1 MKQIQPDNL
10 FAMFEVSDEE
20 VYKEHG
26 VTGVLKNPYVLMG
39 MVIRGLENYYL
50 MDALY
55 SKKYPEEYKRHT
67 KMVRYKYFTN
77 LMGYLERID
86 WKDINEA
93 YKISDSYDFAS
104 TNEALD
110 LLKDYFEGIEY
121 YEKCSIIK
129 KSQDILY
136 EGALKNFEVP
146 KV

>member
-93 YKISDSYDFAS
+93 YKISD
-104 TNEALD
+104 
-110 LLKDYFEGIEY
+110 
-121 YEKCSIIK
+121 
-129 KSQDILY
+129 
-136 EGALKNFEVP
+136 
-146 KV
+146 